1 MMTAREELIQ
11 AIERSPDNVIRAVLE
26 LFRALQVQNA
36 PETIR
41 PSEGLNYPLRGLPI
55 VIAED
60 FDEPMPELW
69 ESLSQ

>member
-1 MMTAREELIQ
+1 MTAREELTQ
-11 AIERSPDNVIRAVLE
+11 AIERSPDPVVRALLE
-26 LFRALQVQNA
+26 LLKALQFQNA
-36 PETIR
+36 PELAR
-41 PSEGLNYPLRGLPI
+41 LSEETSYPLRGLPI